1 MLAAD
6 DNILEAYLLRA
17 NALHR
22 RALAERRREF
32 CHSAAP
38 PSAFSR
44 RFNSRAVDE
53 DVILLD
59 HPLPSS
65 RRIGKDVGREREQ
78 NDRPPGGGPRL
89 NLTAKAL
96 DHLSAALQVTQ
107 P

>member
-65 RRIGKDVGREREQ
+65 RRIGRDVGRERHS
-78 NDRPPGGGPRL
+78 NDRPPAGGR
-89 NLTAKAL
+89 A
-96 DHLSAALQVTQ
+96 
-107 P
+107 